1 MATPHF
7 YINPDFSGLSPLSR
21 KKFRTSPLQ
30 VTQFLEGPTPPPP
43 PPPPLKRGGGGGLT
57 MKLPNKNDNNKT
69 KIQLLDKTNMLQIN
83 FITYKGN

>member
-21 KKFRTSPLQ
+21 KKFRTPPLQ
-30 VTQFLEGPTPPPP
+30 VTQFLEGPTPPS
-43 PPPPLKRGGGGGLT
+43 PPLIRRGGGGLT